1 MTMSI
6 DTFLH
11 ELADVHAPV
20 KSGRL
25 SRLSNLDDDERRSLA
40 SIWPSLPVERRRT
53 VLEQLTALAEDDPE
67 LDFDVVHLNALD
79 DADAVVRRLGIEGLW
94 EREGRDVIEP
104 LMRLVRDD
112 PDTEVRSA
120 AAMALGRFV
129 LLGEFGDLRPRD
141 QVRVTDTLRAVVT
154 DYRETPDVRARA
166 LESVGASSQPWAREL
181 IEDAYGSG
189 DDRMIAGALHAMGRS
204 ADTYWLPTLIQ
215 ELQSGDPAL
224 RFEAAGAL
232 GAIEEEEAVPHLA
245 EVLDDE
251 DTEVQEAAIQ
261 ALGDIGGDEALSIL
275 RQRLNDADDRT
286 RTALEAAIDQAEF
299 GNDPLGI
306 RP

>member
-1 MTMSI
+1 MSI

>member
-1 MTMSI
+1 MSI

-11 ELADVHAPV
+11 ELADVQAPV

-25 SRLSNLDDDERRSLA
+25 SRLSNLDDDERHSLA
-40 SIWPSLPVERRRT
+40 AIWPSLPVERRRT
-53 VLEQLTALAEDDPE
+53 VLEQLTALSEDNPE
-67 LDFDVVHLNALD
+67 LDFDAVHLNALE

-94 EREGRDVIEP
+94 ERESRDVIEP

-141 QVRVTDTLRAVVT
+141 QVAVTDTLRAVVT

-166 LESVGASSQPWAREL
+166 LESVGASSQPWARDL
-181 IEDAYGSG
+181 IEDAYSSG

-215 ELQSGDPAL
+215 ELQSGDPVL

-245 EVLDDE
+245 EILDDE

-261 ALGDIGGDEALSIL
+261 ALGDIGGEEALSIL
-275 RQRLNDADDRT
+275 RARLDDADDRT